1 MFSKMKENV
10 EETSTDFISLFEN
23 DVYTCINKMIEKK
36 VPETFFAEWI
46 EFIVKKSNT
55 EITEYVETNH
65 SSIQLLLSFF
75 ITQNQYQG
83 KFEEDEN
90 YHISIQD
97 TILQIYKIYQI
108 SSTHGAF
115 FLEAFVHLYKKQLFH
130 VYENHKKYKQRFID
144 SIVDFS
150 IQRNII
156 EWILVLQKEGYQ
168 PKKELYL
175 YSMYHFPEDTER
187 LQKLKNVNVPFDKI
201 LCEYAGRYG
210 LLKALTYLHENG
222 CEWDSLTLYSACQ
235 YLQESCIDYALEK
248 GCPWNNEILL
258 SLGGYFSKENQEK
271 PNYQEKKEIAIRI
284 LQKLQ
289 KYIQPKPISSNEN
302 EDLKKSTE

>member
-1 MFSKMKENV
+1 MKDDV
-10 EETSTDFISLFEN
+10 EETSTYFISLFES
-23 DVYTCINKMIEKK
+23 DVYGCINKMIQKE
-36 VPETFFAEWI
+36 VPETFFAEWV
-46 EFIVKKSNT
+46 ESIVKKSNT
-55 EITEYVETNH
+55 EITEYVDEYH

-83 KFEEDEN
+83 KFEEDDN
-90 YHISIQD
+90 FHISIQD
-97 TILQIYKIYQI
+97 TILQLYKIHQI

-144 SIVDFS
+144 SIVDFC

-156 EWILVLQKEGYQ
+156 EWILVLQKEGYE

-187 LQKLKNVNVPFDKI
+187 LQKLKTVNVPFDKV

-210 LLKALTYLHENG
+210 FVKALEYFHKER
-222 CEWDSLTLYSACQ
+222 CEWDSLTLYSSCL
-235 YLQESCIDYALEK
+235 YLQESCIDYALEN
-248 GCPWNNEILL
+248 GCPWDNQILL
-258 SLGGYFSKENQEK
+258 SLGGYFSKENENK
-271 PNYQEKKEIAIRI
+271 PNYQEKKDIALRI

-302 EDLKKSTE
+302 EDLKKTTE